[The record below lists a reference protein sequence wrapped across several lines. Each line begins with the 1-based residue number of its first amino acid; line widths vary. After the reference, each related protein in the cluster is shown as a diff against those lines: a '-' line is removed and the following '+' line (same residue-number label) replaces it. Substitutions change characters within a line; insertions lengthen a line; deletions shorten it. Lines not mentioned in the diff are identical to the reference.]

1 MKQGGVKIQD
11 LTEFEEMYIKRIFE
25 VHYRAPD
32 QIVRTSQLAEKMGVS
47 SASVTEMIQR
57 LSTRDLVTYVPYK
70 GCRLTPSGFHYGAI
84 IKRRQLLLEI
94 LLHDVL
100 GIKEGIEEIACRMEH
115 AVDEVVEEALEK
127 LFNHPTETF
136 DGRRIPDVGRVY
148 PDRD

>member
-1 MKQGGVKIQD
+1 MEN

-25 VHYRAPD
+25 EHYRAPD

-70 GCRLTPSGFHYGAI
+70 GCRLTPNGFHYGAI
-84 IKRRQLLLEI
+84 VKRRQLLVEI

-100 GIKEGIEEIACRMEH
+100 GLREGVEEIACKIEH
-115 AVDEVVEEALEK
+115 AVDEIVEQALEK
-127 LFNHPTETF
+127 LFDYPMETF
-136 DGRRIPDVGRVY
+136 DGRRIPDVGREY